1 MINEETL
8 ENVKEICAVDIPPEY
23 MPQFRVVD
31 DFNEY
36 YYEGMYQLA
45 ADRKEI

>member
-1 MINEETL
+1 MKRHWKASGKYVQPIYLWN
-8 ENVKEICAVDIPPEY
+8 ICRS
-23 MPQFRVVD
+23 FRVVD

-45 ADRKEI
+45 VDRKEL

>member
-1 MINEETL
+1 MSYTIYCYPDSDVLKNRMGIRGIDRL
-8 ENVKEICAVDIPPEY
+8 
-23 MPQFRVVD
+23 RLLD

-45 ADRKEI
+45 ADRKEL